1 MSEVVSYAAG
11 ALITTLTHPLGYAK
25 VLIQL
30 GHEPL
35 IPYLSKEL
43 ISRRERWY
51 YPNILKYLGHIKKR
65 DGFLGLWRGFV
76 PQLTESIVRT
86 YVTHS
91 LTEELKKRYPIK
103 ENEDKTE
110 VVVFLKQFG
119 IKTSREVVAKSVAIV
134 CSQPF
139 QVIAIRTMAQ
149 FIGEETMYNNIFS
162 SISEIYRLEGFSGFF
177 AGLVPRLIGEAI
189 TIALINLLSDLLNE
203 YLVEDKEYRSYTA
216 IACNLAVSQVTYPF
230 VLVSRIMCVN
240 NSGLAAASP
249 PYMMYFANW
258 RDCWTNL
265 KKTGELNRGSSMFW
279 RVCHSLDKHSKRYN
293 PPIEPYRKFSSL

>member
-1 MSEVVSYAAG
+1 MANVISYAAG
-11 ALITTLTHPLGYAK
+11 AFITTISHPLGYAK

-35 IPYLSKEL
+35 LPSLSKEL
-43 ISRRERWY
+43 LTRKERWY
-51 YPNILKYLGHIKKR
+51 YPNIFKYIGHIKKR
-65 DGFLGLWRGFV
+65 DGFLGLWRGLV
-76 PQLTESIVRT
+76 PQLTESLVRT
-86 YVTHS
+86 YVTHT
-91 LTEELKKRYPIK
+91 LTEELKKQFPI
-103 ENEDKTE
+103 EEEETGSE
-110 VVVFLKQFG
+110 VVLFLRHFG
-119 IKTSREVVAKSVAIV
+119 IKTSREVTAKCVAIF
-134 CSQPF
+134 CSHPF

-162 SISEIYRLEGFSGFF
+162 SISEIYRIEGFSGFY

-189 TIALINLLSDLLNE
+189 TICLINFISDLIND
-203 YLVEDKEYRSYTA
+203 YLIDDKEYKSYTTV
-216 IACNLAVSQVTYPF
+216 ACNFAVSQITYPF

-249 PYMMYFANW
+249 PYMIYYADW

-279 RVCHSLDKHSKRYN
+279 RACPGLDRHNQMYN
-293 PPIEPYRKFSSL
+293 PPIDSYRKYASF